1 MPIYDTKIHG
11 LAFIIQA
18 RLGSTRLPQKM
29 IRPFYKELSIFEIL
43 IIKIQESFP
52 HILIIIATST
62 NHENDVLEKMALLK
76 ECPVFRGEEHD
87 VLSRFCEA
95 AKANK
100 IDKIIRVCADNPFL
114 DVNELK
120 RLIDFSASKKADY
133 ISFNIAGVPSI
144 KTHFGFWAEYV
155 SLQALEKVQLS
166 TNNFFFREHVTNF
179 IYENP
184 SEFEIAFITPHS
196 KIRKQNDIRMTIDT
210 QKDFELLSEIFAIL
224 HTRFKLNFGID
235 EIIEFLN
242 ENGTYQKEML
252 LEITNNT
259 K

>member
-1 MPIYDTKIHG
+1 MPIYDTKISG
-11 LAFIIQA
+11 LAFVIQA

-29 IRPFYKELSIFEIL
+29 ICPFYEGKSIFEIL
-43 IIKIQESFP
+43 IAKIQESFP
-52 HILIIIATST
+52 NIPIILATST
-62 NHENDVLEKMALLK
+62 NHENDVLENMALFK
-76 ECPVFRGEEHD
+76 GCQVFRGEEQN
-87 VLSRFCEA
+87 VLNRFCEA
-95 AKANK
+95 AKAHK
-100 IDKIIRVCADNPFL
+100 IDKIIRICADNPFL

-120 RLIDFSASKKADY
+120 RLIDYSANKKADY
-133 ISFNIAGVPSI
+133 VSFNIAGLPSI

-155 SLQALEKVQLS
+155 SLQTLEKVQLR
-166 TNNFFFREHVTNF
+166 TNHAFFREHVTNF

-196 KIRKQNDIRMTIDT
+196 KIQKQNDIRMTIDT

-224 HTRFKLNFGID
+224 YTRFKLNFGID

-242 ENGTYQKEML
+242 ENVAYQKEMF
-252 LEITNNT
+252 LEITKNT

>member
-11 LAFIIQA
+11 LAFLIQA

-29 IRPFYKELSIFEIL
+29 IRPFYKGLSIFEIL
-43 IIKIQESFP
+43 VIKIQESFP
-52 HILIIIATST
+52 HIPIIIATST

-76 ECPVFRGEEHD
+76 ECRVFRGEENN
-87 VLSRFCEA
+87 VLNRFCEA

-100 IDKIIRVCADNPFL
+100 IDKIIRICADNPFL

-120 RLIDFSASKKADY
+120 HLIDYSANKKADY
-133 ISFNIAGVPSI
+133 VSFNIAGLPSI

-155 SLQALEKVQLS
+155 SLRALEKVQVR
-166 TNNFFFREHVTNF
+166 TNDPFFREHVTNF

-184 SEFEIAFITPHS
+184 SEFEIAFITPNS
-196 KIRKQNDIRMTIDT
+196 KIKKQNDIRMTIDT

-224 HTRFKLNFGID
+224 YAKFDLNFGID

-242 ENGTYQKEML
+242 ENVAYQKKMF
-252 LEITNNT
+252 LEITKNT

>member
-1 MPIYDTKIHG
+1 MPIYEIVIPR

-29 IRPFYKELSIFEIL
+29 ILPFYNGLSIFEIL
-43 IIKIQESFP
+43 ITKIQESFP
-52 HILIIIATST
+52 NIPIILATSL
-62 NHENDVLEKMALLK
+62 NNENDVLEKIALLK
-76 ECPVFRGEEHD
+76 GCQVFRGEEQN
-87 VLSRFCEA
+87 VLNRFCEA
-95 AKANK
+95 TKTNK

-114 DVNELK
+114 DVKELK
-120 RLIDFSASKKADY
+120 RLIDYSANKKADY

-155 SLQALEKVQLS
+155 SLEALQKVQRS
-166 TNNFFFREHVTNF
+166 TKHPFFREHVTNY
-179 IYENP
+179 IYENS
-184 SEFEIAFITPHS
+184 SEFEIAFITPHP
-196 KIRKQNDIRMTIDT
+196 KIQEQKDIRMTIDT
-210 QKDFELLSEIFAIL
+210 KKDFELLSEVFAIL
-224 HTRFKLNFGID
+224 YTRFKLNFGID

-242 ENGTYQKEML
+242 ENRTYQKEML